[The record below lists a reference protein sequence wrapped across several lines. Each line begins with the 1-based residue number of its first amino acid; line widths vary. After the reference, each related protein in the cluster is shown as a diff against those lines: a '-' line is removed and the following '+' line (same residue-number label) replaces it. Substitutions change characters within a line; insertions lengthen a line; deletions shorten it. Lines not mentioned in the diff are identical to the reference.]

1 MTHDAATP
9 RRLVGPRATVLAM
22 TDLPAHVKFPPNGEG
37 WVVSDDSDVI
47 TSVQALVDGPELVI
61 ELWGSTTVISPNDE
75 HYADHK
81 FQDNSWT
88 NLSDYSWRARR
99 IVHDVTEMGHSAEEA
114 TQIQFSAE
122 GSREDILRFRK
133 V

>member
-1 MTHDAATP
+1 
-9 RRLVGPRATVLAM
+9 
-22 TDLPAHVKFPPNGEG
+22 
-37 WVVSDDSDVI
+37 
-47 TSVQALVDGPELVI
+47 
-61 ELWGSTTVISPNDE
+61 VISPNDE

-88 NLSDYSWRARR
+88 NLSDYSWRAHR
-99 IVHDVTEMGHSAEEA
+99 IVHDVTEMGHSGDEA

-122 GSREDILRFRK
+122 GSREDIPRFRK

>member
-1 MTHDAATP
+1 MPQH
-9 RRLVGPRATVLAM
+9 RLVGPRATVLAM

-47 TSVQALVDGPELVI
+47 TSVQALVDGSELVI

-88 NLSDYSWRARR
+88 NLSDYSCRARR
-99 IVHDVTEMGHSAEEA
+99 IVHDVTEMGHSADEA

-122 GSREDILRFRK
+122 GSRDDIPRFRK